1 MKKKMLPY
9 LFMLPAILVLVFIYA
24 GPVIGILFFSI
35 TDWNGVSFA
44 FDFVGLKNYGNLF
57 REKDLINAISN
68 TLEFFI
74 LTFIFQNILALFV
87 AVLLNKRFFGRNAL
101 RTVFFMP
108 ATISVIAVG
117 LIWSLIF
124 DPVSGAINVAANA
137 FGWDWLAGVR
147 FLGNTK
153 IVMKAIAFVNIWQ
166 WAGWNMVIYIAG
178 LQGIAPEY
186 YEAARIDGAGDG
198 KAFFHIT
205 LPLLAPAIT
214 INMVMTTIGGLKV
227 FDLPFAM
234 TGGGPGHASETF
246 AMTIVKNSFSL
257 YKAGYGC
264 AMSVV
269 MFVVI
274 LIITVIQNT
283 VMSKMEERTIS

>member
-1 MKKKMLPY
+1 MKKKILPY
-9 LFMLPAILVLVFIYA
+9 LFMLPAILVLLFIYA
-24 GPVIGILFFSI
+24 GPIIGILFFSI
-35 TDWNGVSFA
+35 TDWNGVSFE
-44 FDFVGLKNYGNLF
+44 FDFVGMKNYLNLL
-57 REKDLINAISN
+57 REKDLVNAVSN

-74 LTFIFQNILALFV
+74 LTFIFQNILALGV
-87 AVLLNKRFFGRNAL
+87 AVLLNKKFFGRDAM

-108 ATISVIAVG
+108 ATLSVIAVG

-124 DPVSGAINVAANA
+124 DPVSGAINVVAKAA
-137 FGWDWLAGVR
+137 GWDYLASIR

-178 LQGIAPEY
+178 LQGIAAEY
-186 YEAARIDGAGDG
+186 YEAARIDGASEF
-198 KAFFHIT
+198 KSFFHIT
-205 LPLLAPAIT
+205 LPLLAPTIT
-214 INMVMTTIGGLKV
+214 INLVMTTIGGLKV

-246 AMTIVKNSFSL
+246 AMMIVKNSFPL

-264 AMSVV
+264 AMSVI
-269 MFVVI
+269 MFIVI
-274 LIITVIQNT
+274 LIVTVVQNT
-283 VMSKMEERTIS
+283 LMSKMEERTMS